1 MSRKT
6 RTDAS
11 GLATLA
17 RLPAHQHTDIAVDP
31 NSLDDP
37 QWQPRTPGV
46 RIVPRPG
53 KVSSIDFPVGVTGE
67 VDGTTYLY
75 ARGARRAIGDLRLEV
90 VDYQRKVVASAVSAS
105 DGYYVITGIFPGE
118 YFLRVAPEQL
128 KRLGLTDTGMH
139 MITIG
144 KDGTVLNGRDLD
156 VRAEDEA

>member
-1 MSRKT
+1 MAAAHAR
-6 RTDAS
+6 RAHRAAA
-11 GLATLA
+11 GQGQQH
-17 RLPAHQHTDIAVDP
+17 RLPGGRDRGGGRHHLP
-31 NSLDDP
+31 L
-37 QWQPRTPGV
+37 
-46 RIVPRPG
+46 
-53 KVSSIDFPVGVTGE
+53 
-67 VDGTTYLY
+67 